1 MRNIK
6 NKLLFLIAVVVFSSC
21 DPRVD
26 LDYGQWGDNSELINV
41 LLYVYDFQDHEL
53 QEFRETGELTPGVR
67 KVLRSTGMVID
78 EDNHTASVNLP
89 GSFSLVDDVVVIAFQ
104 HNGTKVEPLNGAP
117 IAGLPADLT
126 TGPYTYRIHSADGGF
141 TDWVV
146 TINQL

>member
-53 QEFRETGELTPGVR
+53 QEFR
-67 KVLRSTGMVID
+67 
-78 EDNHTASVNLP
+78 
-89 GSFSLVDDVVVIAFQ
+89 
-104 HNGTKVEPLNGAP
+104 
-117 IAGLPADLT
+117 
-126 TGPYTYRIHSADGGF
+126 DG
-141 TDWVV
+141 DR
-146 TINQL
+146 